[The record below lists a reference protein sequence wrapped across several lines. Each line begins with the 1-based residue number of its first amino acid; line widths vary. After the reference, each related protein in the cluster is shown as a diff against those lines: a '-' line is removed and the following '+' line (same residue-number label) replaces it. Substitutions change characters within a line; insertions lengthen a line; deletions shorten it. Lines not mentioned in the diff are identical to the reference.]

1 MVKTENMTKIVIG
14 LLSCDKYEARADL
27 CRKTWIKHAKEI
39 GIPVYFLR
47 GGAKEFRQEGDVL
60 RFPVPISYETLP
72 QRTRAFA
79 EWFLK
84 NTDADCLLKADD
96 DSLVIPERLAA
107 YENIDKP
114 YFGNE
119 PGGPYRNYASGGGGY
134 GLSRCAAE
142 IIATHMTTLTGAED
156 VWVGR
161 ILRQHG
167 IQLHIEHP
175 RRFIS
180 WGADKPDRIP
190 QKNNSITTTHQI
202 PTDLWWK
209 VYRDMYQ

>member
-1 MVKTENMTKIVIG
+1 MTKIVIG

-27 CRKTWIKHAKEI
+27 CRKTWIKHAKDVD
-39 GIPVYFLR
+39 IPVYFLR
-47 GGAKEFRQEGDVL
+47 GGAKEFRQQGDVL
-60 RFPVPISYETLP
+60 YFPVPTSYETLP

-84 NTDADCLLKADD
+84 NTDADVAFKADC

-107 YENIDKP
+107 YEHLDKP

-119 PGGPYRNYASGGGGY
+119 PGGPYVGYCSGGSGY

-142 IIATHMTTLTGAED
+142 IIATYMTTLVGAED
-156 VWVGR
+156 VWTNR
-161 ILRQHG
+161 TLRQHG
-167 IQLHIEHP
+167 IQPYFEHP

-190 QKNNSITTTHQI
+190 TRSNNIISTHQI
-202 PTDLWWK
+202 PTELWWR
-209 VYRDMYQ
+209 VYRDMYG